1 MNKLEGA
8 KNFIQAADCIYED
21 YIVNMLE
28 EDFTMYDE
36 KELKIKINSYAEQ
49 CAKICEYYLKALILP
64 NMKSPNFDVNSDE
77 EMDYIANNKNGLRK
91 YSHIFKKI
99 INSEDFDENIKKNI
113 EYYLLNHLPHF
124 DEERKDITNKI
135 AKQNGPIFELILS
148 HNKLRLFPNSHID
161 INELL
166 DEISG
171 ENGYISENSNAYSES
186 RYSMITDYTAD
197 LSFLY
202 VFCEA
207 IRSNLGVKFNNCI
220 EVEETKKHIFIDPGT
235 YIELTFINDDSG
247 SFYFN
252 KNYELFIIDKSKKIL
267 DRIGHIWNFNG
278 AKLNN
283 DIIDKII
290 FIEDGNK
297 RQLTLNKKTGKYY
310 FANPDRIIYKDDQKE
325 VNKIL
330 KKD

>member
-8 KNFIQAADCIYED
+8 KNFIQAADYIYED
-21 YIVNMLE
+21 YIVDMLD

-36 KELKIKINSYAEQ
+36 NALKIQIHSYAEQ

-64 NMKSPNFDVNSDE
+64 NLKSPSFDDNSDE
-77 EMDYIANNKNGLRK
+77 EMDYLVNNKNGLRK

-99 INSEDFDENIKKNI
+99 INSEDFEENIKKEI
-113 EYYLLNHLPHF
+113 EMYLLNYLPHF
-124 DEERKDITNKI
+124 NEERKDITKELSKRLTCGKVYKPAHNELKI
-135 AKQNGPIFELILS
+135 FNNP
-148 HNKLRLFPNSHID
+148 D
-161 INELL
+161 INLDKLL

-171 ENGYISENSNAYSES
+171 ENGFISENSDAYPKS
-186 RYSMITDYTAD
+186 RYAMITDYTAD

-202 VFCEA
+202 VFCES
-207 IRSNLGVKFNNCI
+207 IRENLIWKFKNCI
-220 EVEETKKHIFIDPGT
+220 EINGTKKHIFIDCDS
-235 YIELTFINDDSG
+235 FIDVIFYDGNVEK
-247 SFYFN
+247 FYF
-252 KNYELFIIDKSKKIL
+252 DKEYKLYQLNASGNN
-267 DRIGHIWNFNG
+267 RVAYFG
-278 AKLNN
+278 KLNLNRFKN
-283 DIIDKII
+283 DTIDKII
-290 FIEDGNK
+290 FTEDGNK